1 VTTVDHQQY
10 RWWLLDG
17 DLDIVSDGSVRGGS
31 LLAALADVG
40 QELRRLSDT
49 GKHPT
54 NHPYRL
60 IVYRGVSVVAVR
72 PASMGIC

>member
-1 VTTVDHQQY
+1 MTGAADHQY

-17 DLDIVSDGSVRGGS
+17 DLEVVSGGRIGGVSV
-31 LLAALADVG
+31 LAALADVS
-40 QELRRLSDT
+40 QELQRLSDS
-49 GKHPT
+49 GKHPI

-60 IVYRGVSVVAVR
+60 IVYRGASVVAVR